1 MPAGALESTVAR
13 FNERAERGVGPDFAR
28 GDSAFDRAY
37 GDAAYRPNPRLGP
50 LRRPPFYAV
59 RLYAGDIGTFVGL
72 AVDAHARVL
81 GADGMP
87 IAGLYAAGNDVVSP
101 TGGEYPAAGVTV
113 GAAMT
118 FGFLAGSHAATRLH
132 DER

>member
-1 MPAGALESTVAR
+1 MEHHSLAPATNTGDGIEAALRVGARLDAGVLNAGAWTPVSRVPQRDGGTVPLPHY
-13 FNERAERGVGPDFAR
+13 V
-28 GDSAFDRAY
+28 DRAKP
-37 GDAAYRPNPRLGP
+37 G
-50 LRRPPFYAV
+50 
-59 RLYAGDIGTFVGL
+59 II
-72 AVDAHARVL
+72 AVDSHARVL